1 MSMELFA
8 DFTRIKMLEVT
19 MFNVFW
25 FPLSGCAVS
34 LKRGVAHSLSS
45 LWLWQVLLQPHWP
58 ASKQMCITRKLT
70 INVNVLRA
78 I

>member
-25 FPLSGCAVS
+25 FPLSGCTVS

-45 LWLWQVLLQPHWP
+45 LWLCQVLLQPY
-58 ASKQMCITRKLT
+58 
-70 INVNVLRA
+70 
-78 I
+78 